1 MAKKYGV
8 ILDSTTPKVPG
19 LEDHPDVYWLPLRII
34 VDGQDYQ
41 DGVNINNQ
49 DLGKY
54 LHERREVTSSQP
66 NIASI
71 VDTFE
76 EASTKGYDHI
86 FAIALST
93 HLSGTY
99 SAFLLAQ
106 EQCELDNLTILDSES
121 IAGPVAIMAQR
132 VLDGAEADE
141 SPEEVME
148 ALLYLKD
155 NNEGLVH
162 PSSLERLMISGR
174 LRKSVGTIASM
185 LRIRIL
191 LSLPNKP
198 EKVESHGLYRS
209 NKKMMNEIFDQM
221 ERIGVNEEDWIIY
234 LLDFDAQ
241 DIMAEWEKEIKEKYP
256 NITIKKAEAPTVI
269 SIHVGEGTVII
280 QFTKVK

>member
-1 MAKKYGV
+1 MAKKYGL

-19 LEDHPDVYWLPLRII
+19 LADQPDVYWLPLRVI
-34 VDGQDYQ
+34 VDDEDYQ
-41 DGVNINNQ
+41 DGININNN
-49 DLGKY
+49 DLGRY
-54 LHERREVTSSQP
+54 LDARREVTSSQP

-71 VDTFE
+71 VETFQ

-86 FAIALST
+86 FAISLST

-99 SAFLLAQ
+99 SALLLAQ

-121 IAGPVAIMAQR
+121 IAGPVAIMGQR
-132 VLDGAEADE
+132 VLDGAEAGE

-148 ALLYLKD
+148 ALLFLKD

-191 LSLPNKP
+191 LAIPNKP
-198 EKVESHGLYRS
+198 EKVESYGLYRS
-209 NKKMMNEIFDQM
+209 NKKMMNEIFAYM
-221 ERIGVNEEDWIIY
+221 ERIGVNQDDWVVY
-234 LLDFDAQ
+234 LLELGAE
-241 DIMAEWEKEIKEKYP
+241 DIVQEWEGAIKEKYP
-256 NITIKKAEAPTVI
+256 NITVNKAEVPTVI
-269 SIHVGEGTVII
+269 GIHVGLGTVII
-280 QFTKVK
+280 QFTKIR

>member
-8 ILDSTTPKVPG
+8 ILDSTTPKAPG

>member
-121 IAGPVAIMAQR
+121 IAGPIAIMAQR

-221 ERIGVNEEDWIIY
+221 ERNGVNEEDWIIY

>member
-141 SPEEVME
+141 SPEEVMG

-221 ERIGVNEEDWIIY
+221 ERIGVNEVDWIIY

>member
-41 DGVNINNQ
+41 DGVSINNQ